1 MYYAGRH
8 VTKVLQ
14 EDGHMS
20 NNVPDPTGIELE
32 PLTIR
37 KALPDDLGALR
48 RLAQRD
54 SARMIERPAIVA
66 VVDGELRAAVSTK
79 SGAALAD
86 PFYRTAE
93 LVELLRLRVHGA
105 RGAATNGRVQSS
117 G

>member
-1 MYYAGRH
+1 
-8 VTKVLQ
+8 
-14 EDGHMS
+14 MS
-20 NNVPDPTGIELE
+20 NNTPSTTELEPE

-37 KALPDDLGALR
+37 EALPDDLGALR

-66 VVDGELRAAVSTK
+66 LVDGELRAAVSTK

-93 LVELLRLRVHGA
+93 LVELLRLHA
-105 RGAATNGRVQSS
+105 RGTRRSVTNGRVQSS
-117 G
+117 GSRTTG